1 MYNGFIKG
9 EKIWESN
16 KNLKKYFFEDFFQ
29 ILFSLSKDVTK
40 IAVKYHTETKLH
52 ISFENCK
59 WQDFKI
65 IISTHCY
72 SWNKLIK
79 TKIQISCQNLYW
91 VFLNMYLAIT

>member
-65 IISTHCY
+65 IISHYVLRVLKTSLWDSRCQTY
-72 SWNKLIK
+72 VFK
-79 TKIQISCQNLYW
+79 TKI
-91 VFLNMYLAIT
+91 A